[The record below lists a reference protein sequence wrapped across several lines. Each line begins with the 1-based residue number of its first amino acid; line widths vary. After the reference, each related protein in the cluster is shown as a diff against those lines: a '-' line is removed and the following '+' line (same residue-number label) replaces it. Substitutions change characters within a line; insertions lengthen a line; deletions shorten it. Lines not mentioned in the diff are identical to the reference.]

1 MHIENKHIVQIMI
14 KNTSTLDFT
23 IPLFW
28 KIKQEYPKTKISILY
43 CVFDKKEILRESK
56 FFTEMCSEL
65 NINVY
70 DFSDFSIGIVK
81 SLKNIFKKIFI
92 KSKADKLSFY
102 EIKEN
107 IKRYNFQVLP
117 DIFKLILTKME
128 RYILKNSIDY
138 KHILETLSP
147 NIIFFDNRS
156 VSNFVGREYIYEYM
170 YNKKVPTYLI
180 PHAPHMRDAVSEF
193 CPFDERG
200 EELPEFSYF
209 MIPFKYGT
217 PWIGKEDKKQQF
229 FVSGYPGFDSDW
241 LEYCKSFN
249 QKKTDTVNVLFVIR
263 RFLAEGVKREKDTDP
278 FIIDYDE
285 FIEPLNLIK
294 QSIEK
299 SGENIKLVIK
309 PHPANNYNEL
319 ERIMKKTNIQNWE
332 ITHEP
337 MYALLSQVDIVC
349 SLSST
354 ILLVP
359 ALAKIPTIIFDTQLQ
374 RQIHRS
380 WDKLAELYSGM
391 NFYLDDNS
399 KFQDTFLGIVDNLD
413 QDYNENNIR
422 KFFDDNSCK
431 INITKIE
438 GKK

>member
-1 MHIENKHIVQIMI
+1 MHIENKHIVQIVI

-138 KHILETLSP
+138 KNILETLSP

-156 VSNFVGREYIYEYM
+156 VSNFVGREYIY
-170 YNKKVPTYLI
+170 
-180 PHAPHMRDAVSEF
+180 
-193 CPFDERG
+193 
-200 EELPEFSYF
+200 
-209 MIPFKYGT
+209 
-217 PWIGKEDKKQQF
+217 
-229 FVSGYPGFDSDW
+229 
-241 LEYCKSFN
+241 
-249 QKKTDTVNVLFVIR
+249 
-263 RFLAEGVKREKDTDP
+263 
-278 FIIDYDE
+278 
-285 FIEPLNLIK
+285 
-294 QSIEK
+294 
-299 SGENIKLVIK
+299 
-309 PHPANNYNEL
+309 
-319 ERIMKKTNIQNWE
+319 
-332 ITHEP
+332 
-337 MYALLSQVDIVC
+337 
-349 SLSST
+349 
-354 ILLVP
+354 
-359 ALAKIPTIIFDTQLQ
+359 
-374 RQIHRS
+374 
-380 WDKLAELYSGM
+380 
-391 NFYLDDNS
+391 
-399 KFQDTFLGIVDNLD
+399 
-413 QDYNENNIR
+413 
-422 KFFDDNSCK
+422 
-431 INITKIE
+431 
-438 GKK
+438 